1 MRLRVRKASQQR
13 SATPSARTAKTK
25 RKHSEV
31 EHALSPEDAKM
42 QKRDTGIFSTIKRF
56 IRGNAVKVE
65 QCTPPKRSRVD
76 CDSDSNLITSTPTG
90 GNLPSRANPRTRR
103 KGPVNGDTMTGQSK
117 PVKPNG
123 KLEVQTE
130 TPSSP
135 PRTTLLG
142 TIFSPV
148 FSFFSPANKNATAGS
163 DSPGQAVE
171 AEEIV
176 KQLDMEQLEETP
188 TSTTTDGRD
197 LTFDPA
203 LNPRPLPHVDTSVEE
218 GEIVT
223 EADMPP
229 LTAVGSNSSYPD
241 VPPSPPA
248 EGTYEEDWEVF
259 DPYFFIK
266 HVPPLT
272 EEQLT
277 RKPALPLKTRST
289 PEFSLVLDLDETLVH
304 CSLNELEDAALTF
317 PVLFQDVI
325 YQVYVRLRPFFREFL
340 ERMSQIYE
348 IILFTASKKVYADKL
363 LNILDPKK
371 QLVRHRLFRE
381 HCVCVQGN
389 YIKDLNI
396 LGRDLSKTVI
406 IDNSPQA
413 FAYQLSNGI
422 PIESWFVDKNDN
434 ELLKLVPFLEKLVE
448 LASFQR
454 SNSHDKVRKIVAE
467 EGRAAR
473 NLIAWSVPVESKEEE
488 AKTKNHGNSNARAQR
503 INSGLHRNKKQNSV
517 LDCKN
522 APGSILDKGPEK
534 SPTKTRQPRKVDL
547 RARYWAFLFDNLRRA
562 VDEIYVTCE
571 SDQSVVECKE
581 VLMMLDNYVRDFK
594 ALIDWIQLQEKLEKT
609 DAQNRGPPPTLAVA
623 RLSHT
628 GPSWADRVKCS
639 QSLPVPSPSVNVPA
653 EKPAKK
659 DAEGWET
666 VQRGRSMRP
675 RSNTMVAKVSPVL
688 AHVSPKDDSD
698 KENQRIQPSP
708 QEKSQEVR
716 EQEQPAPQEQSQE
729 TEKTPVIEAQC
740 PELDSDPGPPPITIS
755 QPEEPGTGQ
764 AKVEQGMEGSVWKVA
779 APSAKAGYWASQ
791 GRAGDGGV
799 GVEGRSTVGKSG
811 GSRLR
816 SPGSDDAGVHAGPH
830 RTFHQQGGIVYGKG
844 PQSMAEVL
852 AKKEELADRLEKANE
867 EAIASAIAEEEQL
880 TREIQAENNELET
893 DNESDFSA
901 SIGSGSCGLNL
912 DWSEMLA
919 DYDGNDANSICIAN
933 YVKVSREPWRQST
946 SWGDMV
952 EEEPSRPP
960 GHGIHMHE
968 KLSSPSRKRTI
979 AESKKKHEEKQLK
992 AQQLRDKLREEKTH
1006 KLQKLLERVNEI
1018 AFINTLEAQNKRH
1031 DVLAKLNEYEQRLNE
1046 LQEERQRRQE
1056 EKQARDEAVQERKR
1070 ALEAERQARVEE
1082 LLMKRREQ
1090 EARIE
1095 QQRQEKERAREDA
1108 ARERARDREERLAA
1122 LSAAQQEAMEE
1133 LQKKIQMKHDESS
1146 RRHMEQIEQ
1155 RKEKAAELSS
1165 GRHANTD
1172 YAPKLTPYERKK
1184 QCSLC
1189 NVVITSEVHLFSHIK
1204 GKRHQ
1209 QAVRDSSSI
1218 QGRELSDEE
1227 VEHLSLKKYIVD
1239 IVTDSSVPSDNAK
1252 EGEERQKARKK
1263 AKKLR
1268 ARMNSRAKEY
1278 ETCMEAKTQTPDS
1291 PYKAKLQRLVKDL
1304 VKQQQGQDSGQW
1316 ASNKVSGLD
1325 RTLGEISR
1333 ILEKQALYSLEVSLN
1348 DSFYQ
1353 EHEYISCVLSPRPPT
1368 QTRSGD
1374 FHRDL
1379 ALKNSRRLCFYLA
1392 VIWWPVLEPAVRNS
1406 RRESRICS
1414 GRGMP
1419 RAHGDDLA
1427 HVGLPGVTA
1436 KPAQFAFRS
1445 LCAAVNTYYLSCV
1458 RCHNNCSYVLYS
1470 NKITFLMDIL
1480 LHQLTL
1486 FVPDED
1492 KSIFGRSVNK
1502 QIFEGLTTGLLQT
1515 IATVLGQLH
1524 PPNLDGDAPR
1534 ICSPDA
1540 KSRPVASENFNTR
1553 AQDLISYVVNMGLID
1568 KLYGCF
1574 LSIQGPIDES
1584 PKMAA
1589 FLEQATAFLHGM
1601 CKLCFAVTGRS
1612 LSVFDNKRQDPTGL
1626 TALLQSTDLVGVL
1639 HMLYC
1644 ILLHSAPPDALSAGP
1659 VGPQEPYS
1667 PSVIQVALQGLRFL
1681 NTFALLD
1688 LSAFQGVLGAEGLS
1702 LAFRHIVSS
1711 LLWYCSQHSSEELLH
1726 ELIICI
1732 GYFTVNHP
1740 DNQWLRT
1747 SYRPSILLSPFVSP
1761 LPSYQVFIKEQTP
1774 GPQVIVQ
1781 SGRQPS
1787 VLQKLCQLPFQY
1799 FSHPRLIKV
1808 LFPSLICA
1816 CYNNLQNKVI
1826 LQQEMSC
1833 VLLATFIQDCA
1844 TNENQSDSKASHPEK
1859 GLAPLDYCELSNR
1872 FPRDQWDAALQFF
1885 LKKQE
1890 E

>member
-1 MRLRVRKASQQR
+1 MSKDGRHDGRRRGAGQQHRFGQR
-13 SATPSARTAKTK
+13 S
-25 RKHSEV
+25 
-31 EHALSPEDAKM
+31 
-42 QKRDTGIFSTIKRF
+42 G
-56 IRGNAVKVE
+56 
-65 QCTPPKRSRVD
+65 QC
-76 CDSDSNLITSTPTG
+76 G
-90 GNLPSRANPRTRR
+90 
-103 KGPVNGDTMTGQSK
+103 
-117 PVKPNG
+117 
-123 KLEVQTE
+123 
-130 TPSSP
+130 
-135 PRTTLLG
+135 
-142 TIFSPV
+142 
-148 FSFFSPANKNATAGS
+148 
-163 DSPGQAVE
+163 
-171 AEEIV
+171 
-176 KQLDMEQLEETP
+176 
-188 TSTTTDGRD
+188 DGRD
-197 LTFDPA
+197 
-203 LNPRPLPHVDTSVEE
+203 RS
-218 GEIVT
+218 
-223 EADMPP
+223 
-229 LTAVGSNSSYPD
+229 GSNSSGSSHGGGRGRNTP
-241 VPPSPPA
+241 
-248 EGTYEEDWEVF
+248 
-259 DPYFFIK
+259 INI
-266 HVPPLT
+266 
-272 EEQLT
+272 
-277 RKPALPLKTRST
+277 ALK
-289 PEFSLVLDLDETLVH
+289 
-304 CSLNELEDAALTF
+304 
-317 PVLFQDVI
+317 
-325 YQVYVRLRPFFREFL
+325 
-340 ERMSQIYE
+340 
-348 IILFTASKKVYADKL
+348 
-363 LNILDPKK
+363 
-371 QLVRHRLFRE
+371 
-381 HCVCVQGN
+381 
-389 YIKDLNI
+389 
-396 LGRDLSKTVI
+396 
-406 IDNSPQA
+406 
-413 FAYQLSNGI
+413 
-422 PIESWFVDKNDN
+422 
-434 ELLKLVPFLEKLVE
+434 
-448 LASFQR
+448 ASFQR

-467 EGRAAR
+467 EGRTAR

-488 AKTKNHGNSNARAQR
+488 GKSKNHTNSNARPQR
-503 INSGLHRNKKQNSV
+503 INAGLHRNKKQNMA

-522 APGSILDKGPEK
+522 AHGSILDKGTEK

-609 DAQNRGPPPTLAVA
+609 DAQNRPTSLAWEVRKMSPGRHVMPSPSSDRIVPSPGVRRALNFGGPPPTLAVS

-628 GPSWADRVKCS
+628 GPSWADRVKSS
-639 QSLPVPSPSVNVPA
+639 QSLPVPSQTINIPP

-675 RSNTMVAKVSPVL
+675 RSIAMVAKVSPVL

-698 KENQRIQPSP
+698 KENQQLQPSP
-708 QEKSQEVR
+708 KDKPQEVG
-716 EQEQPAPQEQSQE
+716 EQEQPISQEQSQE
-729 TEKTPVIEAQC
+729 TKKIPIIEPLTETVEEPVQNISTPSEDTTAPMSDPTSPPPSPPSKAQN
-740 PELDSDPGPPPITIS
+740 PVVASDPGPPPPTLS
-755 QPEEPGTGQ
+755 QLEELDPGQTEG
-764 AKVEQGMEGSVWKVA
+764 EQGTEGSAWQVA
-779 APSAKAGYWASQ
+779 PPMAEATAVVHVPLEVVKLEHLL
-791 GRAGDGGV
+791 DPT
-799 GVEGRSTVGKSG
+799 ELST
-811 GSRLR
+811 
-816 SPGSDDAGVHAGPH
+816 
-830 RTFHQQGGIVYGKG
+830 

-919 DYDGNDANSICIAN
+919 DYDA
-933 YVKVSREPWRQST
+933 REPWRQST

-952 EEEPSRPP
+952 EEEPARPP

-992 AQQLRDKLREEKTH
+992 AQQLRDKLRDEKTH
-1006 KLQKLLERVNEI
+1006 KLQKLMEREKEVRKWKEELLDQRRKMMDEKLLHAEFKRELQLQAIVKKAQEEEAKVNEI

-1031 DVLAKLNEYEQRLNE
+1031 DVLSKLNEYEQRLNE

-1082 LLMKRREQ
+1082 LLIKRREQ

-1184 QCSLC
+1184 HCSLC
-1189 NVVITSEVHLFSHIK
+1189 DVVITSEVHLFSHIK

-1227 VEHLSLKKYIVD
+1227 VEHLSQKKYIVD
-1239 IVTDSSVPSDNAK
+1239 MTDSSMPSENAK
-1252 EGEERQKARKK
+1252 DAEERQKARKK

-1278 ETCMEAKTQTPDS
+1278 ETCMEAKTQIPDS

-1333 ILEKQALYSLEVSLN
+1333 ILEKQNNADQVAFQVGGGLSALEQILQV
-1348 DSFYQ
+1348 
-1353 EHEYISCVLSPRPPT
+1353 
-1368 QTRSGD
+1368 
-1374 FHRDL
+1374 
-1379 ALKNSRRLCFYLA
+1379 
-1392 VIWWPVLEPAVRNS
+1392 
-1406 RRESRICS
+1406 
-1414 GRGMP
+1414 
-1419 RAHGDDLA
+1419 
-1427 HVGLPGVTA
+1427 VTA
-1436 KPAQFAFRS
+1436 VSTPTMVPRIPLKS
-1445 LCAAVNTYYLSCV
+1445 LCSAVNTYYLSCAH
-1458 RCHNNCSYVLYS
+1458 CLNNCSYILFS
-1470 NKITFLMDIL
+1470 NKITFLMDLL
-1480 LHQLTL
+1480 LHQLML

-1492 KSIFGRSVNK
+1492 KSIFGCSVNK
-1502 QIFEGLTTGLLQT
+1502 QIFEGLTTSLLQT
-1515 IATVLGQLH
+1515 VAAVLGRLYPPQL
-1524 PPNLDGDAPR
+1524 NGDAPR
-1534 ICSPDA
+1534 ICTPDT
-1540 KSRPVASENFNTR
+1540 KSQPVANENFNTR
-1553 AQDLISYVVNMGLID
+1553 VQDLISYVVNMGLID
-1568 KLYGCF
+1568 KLNGCF
-1574 LSIQGPIDES
+1574 LYVQGPVDEC
-1584 PKMAA
+1584 PKMAS

-1601 CKLCFAVTGRS
+1601 CKLDFAVTGRS
-1612 LSVFDNKRQDPTGL
+1612 LSVFDNKRQDPTGF
-1626 TALLQSTDLVGVL
+1626 TTLLQSTDLVGVL

-1644 ILLHSAPPDALSAGP
+1644 ILLHNSLPESLTAGP
-1659 VGPQEPYS
+1659 VGLQEPYS

-1688 LSAFQGVLGAEGLS
+1688 LAAFQTVLGAEGLS

-1711 LLWYCSQHSSEELLH
+1711 LLWYCSQHSSEEMLH
-1726 ELIICI
+1726 ELIICV

-1740 DNQWLRT
+1740 DN
-1747 SYRPSILLSPFVSP
+1747 
-1761 LPSYQVFIKEQTP
+1761 
-1774 GPQVIVQ
+1774 QVIVQ

-1844 TNENQSDSKASHPEK
+1844 ANESQSDCRGSKPEK
-1859 GLAPLDYCELSNR
+1859 GWAPLDYCELSNR

-1885 LKKQE
+1885 LKKQDE
-1890 E
+1890 